1 MGLPRE
7 CYCPEIPKKLKDGHL
22 MKLCSP
28 PGSKYYEASPLPRSN
43 GRNPARNE
51 FRLEEVATAFEALAS
66 RNTIGKV
73 VLIP

>member
-1 MGLPRE
+1 
-7 CYCPEIPKKLKDGHL
+7 

-51 FRLEEVATAFEALAS
+51 FRLEEVTTAFEALAS